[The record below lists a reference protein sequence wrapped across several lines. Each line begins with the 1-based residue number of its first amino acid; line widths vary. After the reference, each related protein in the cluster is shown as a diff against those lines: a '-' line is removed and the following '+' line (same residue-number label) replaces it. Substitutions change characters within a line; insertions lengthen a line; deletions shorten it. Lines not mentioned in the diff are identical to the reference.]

1 MSSSFRI
8 GRLGGVDVDAN
19 WTWVIVLGFVVWS
32 LAAGV
37 FPNSNPGLSSAT
49 YLVMAF
55 VASLLFFASIVLHE
69 LGHVRQARREG
80 MEVDG
85 VTLWALGG
93 VARFS
98 SMFAS
103 AGAELRVAVAGPI
116 VSLVV
121 GGACVAL
128 SATLRLGAAVDG
140 VIAWLGY
147 TNLLL
152 LGFNLIPALP
162 LDGGRVL
169 RALLWRAR
177 GDLSWATT
185 VAARAGVVIGAVMI
199 AVGFGG
205 GFAGGPGALWIA
217 FVGVF
222 VLVAGRAEAQSVA
235 LRASLAGLRVR
246 DAMVPSRIGGAP
258 PPGLPPVDADAD
270 LATAVVTL
278 LQTAG
283 GLAAVVEDG
292 ELVGFLDAI
301 RIARGAADRRPAG
314 LVRS

>member
-19 WTWVIVLGFVVWS
+19 WTWVIVLAVVVWS

-37 FPNSNPGLSSAT
+37 FPNTNPGLPAAT
-49 YLVMAF
+49 YLAMAF

-98 SMFAS
+98 SMFPS
-103 AGAELRVAVAGPI
+103 AGAELRVAVAGPV
-116 VSLVV
+116 VSLVL
-121 GGACVAL
+121 GGVCVAV
-128 SATLRLGAAVDG
+128 STTLRLGAAVDG
-140 VIAWLGY
+140 VTAWLGY

-169 RALLWRAR
+169 RALLWHVR

-205 GFAGGPGALWIA
+205 GLAGGPGALWIA

-222 VLVAGRAEAQSVA
+222 VLVAGRAEAQAVA
-235 LRASLAGLRVR
+235 LRASLAGLRVG
-246 DAMVPSRIGGAP
+246 DAMAPSRIGGAP
-258 PPGLPPVDADAD
+258 PPGLPRVDADAD
-270 LATAVVTL
+270 LATAVVAL

-283 GLAAVVEDG
+283 GLAAVVQDG

>member
-37 FPNSNPGLSSAT
+37 FPNTNPGLSSAT

-98 SMFAS
+98 SMFPS
-103 AGAELRVAVAGPI
+103 AGAELRVALAGPV
-116 VSLVV
+116 VSLVL

-140 VIAWLGY
+140 VTAWLGY

-169 RALLWRAR
+169 RALLWRLR
-177 GDLSWATT
+177 RDLSWATT
-185 VAARAGVVIGAVMI
+185 VAARAGLVIGAVMI

-205 GFAGGPGALWIA
+205 GLAGGPGALWIA

-222 VLVAGRAEAQSVA
+222 VLVAGRAEAQAVA

-246 DAMVPSRIGGAP
+246 DAMAPSRTGGAP
-258 PPGLPPVDADAD
+258 PPGLPRVDADAD

-283 GLAAVVEDG
+283 GLAAVVQDG